1 MLLAKQSFT
10 FRPMKLLK
18 SILLILSLFATPSFG
33 QQASFDKAKT
43 EVLMRMIGY
52 QVLLQ
57 NADSTTRVLPIKKLT
72 DAQYQIRFNGP
83 IRLNPDSLVNIVKSQ
98 MHKNGMQTPYIVS
111 VKECLI
117 QETLFSYAILQK
129 GQKEIV
135 PCKDRPL
142 AQDCYFI
149 EISFDKETKTDWTI
163 AYILLFITTS
173 LILYFIFGKRSP
185 KRSDDLLKIG
195 KYEFDMANQYLQI
208 EEQKIKLTYKET
220 QILSIL
226 AESPNQLI
234 ERNRIQKEVWEDE
247 GVIVGRSLDM
257 YISKLRKK
265 LSKDPNISISNKH
278 SIGYELAV
286 KTA

>member
-1 MLLAKQSFT
+1 MIRLFYVLLFIGLFT
-10 FRPMKLLK
+10 M
-18 SILLILSLFATPSFG
+18 TPSA
-33 QQASFDKAKT
+33 QQASFDEAKT
-43 EVLMRMIGY
+43 EVVMRMIGY

-57 NADSTTRVLPIKKLT
+57 NSDSTTRVLPVKKLT
-72 DAQYQIRFNGP
+72 DTQYQIRFNGP
-83 IRLNPDSLVNIVKSQ
+83 ISLNPDSLVNIVKRQ
-98 MHKNGMQTPYIVS
+98 LDDNELQTSYIVS

-129 GQKEIV
+129 GQKELV
-135 PCKDRPL
+135 PCKDREL
-142 AQDCYFI
+142 AKACYFI
-149 EISFDKETKTDWTI
+149 EISFDQEAKRDWTI
-163 AYILLFITTS
+163 AYVLLFIIACLTLF
-173 LILYFIFGKRSP
+173 LIFKKRKLKPSNN
-185 KRSDDLLKIG
+185 LLKIG
-195 KYEFDMANQYLQI
+195 KYEFDMANQCLQI

-226 AESPNQLI
+226 ADSPNQLI

-265 LSKDPNISISNKH
+265 LAKDPNISISNKH

-286 KTA
+286 KTS